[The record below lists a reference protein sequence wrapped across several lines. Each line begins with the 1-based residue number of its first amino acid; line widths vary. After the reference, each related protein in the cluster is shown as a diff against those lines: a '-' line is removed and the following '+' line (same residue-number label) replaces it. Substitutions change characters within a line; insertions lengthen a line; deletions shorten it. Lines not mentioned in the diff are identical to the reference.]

1 MRRSEFEVT
10 DTHEIEAFLDEC
22 EYGVLSLISA
32 DEPYGVAVNF
42 AYRDGKFYFHGALE
56 GRKAEAIGER
66 VKCSFTVVKPYA
78 FIPSYFSDTR
88 SACPA
93 TQFFAS
99 VIAGGEVIRLDDP
112 IQKAF
117 GLTAL
122 MEKMQSE
129 GGYEA
134 IDAVNPIYTKM
145 LEKTGVYRIVPDFI
159 TLKVKA
165 GQNLSPERH
174 AALMERMRE
183 RDSSTDHATLS
194 LMQNVQ
200 TRESR

>member
-10 DTHEIEAFLDEC
+10 DTHEIETFLGEC
-22 EYGVLSLISA
+22 EYSVLSLISGG
-32 DEPYGVAVNF
+32 EPYGVAVNF

-56 GRKAEAIGER
+56 GRKAEAIGEGA
-66 VKCSFTVVKPYA
+66 KCSFSVVKPYA

-99 VIAGGEVIRLDDP
+99 VIAGGTVSRIDDP

-129 GGYEA
+129 GGYEP
-134 IDAVNPIYTKM
+134 IDAENPIYTKM
-145 LEKTGVYRIVPDFI
+145 LEKTGVYVIVPDFI

-174 AALMERMRE
+174 TALMERMKE
-183 RDSSTDHATLS
+183 RDSFVDHETLS
-194 LMQNVQ
+194 LMQNIQ
-200 TRESR
+200 TKESR